1 MIFGGLYGSNWQ
13 SSSSVYSSA
22 LAQSSALYAQQIAQ
36 CQAALGAHPLDQSQL
51 AALLAF
57 SDEIAPSKPIEDTGI
72 ELGEVIAWR
81 AWKIQHGWLY
91 SMVANEEWEP
101 GEIKKAH
108 KISEVLGD
116 GIHAFKRRIDAAN
129 YCTQPG
135 SIVGQVALWGTI
147 YEFEKGWHG
156 EYASVHSLDFIPR
169 PYRSGWLRRRRDKI
183 VLAELCSLYLEAPNP

>member
-147 YEFEKGWHG
+147 YEFEKGCPM
-156 EYASVHSLDFIPR
+156 SSRSRSPPPR
-169 PYRSGWLRRRRDKI
+169 PIPTRGPARLLRRNCPVEAHRRYRHR
-183 VLAELCSLYLEAPNP
+183 AW